1 MEAQYDSVNRILS
14 HLGRGGPGDQNSDS
28 PGPVLGHHALIYE
41 DVSGESSSRAQAM
54 AALISFIVFVGR

>member
-1 MEAQYDSVNRILS
+1 MGAQYDSVNRILS

-54 AALISFIVFVGR
+54 AALISFIVFVER